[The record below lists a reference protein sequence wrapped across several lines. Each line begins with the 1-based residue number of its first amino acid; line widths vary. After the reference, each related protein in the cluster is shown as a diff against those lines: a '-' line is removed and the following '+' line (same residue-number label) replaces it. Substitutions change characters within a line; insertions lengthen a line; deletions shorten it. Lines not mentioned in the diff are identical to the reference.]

1 MVTPRLCLKQ
11 KNSYNYVITQFM
23 LNYTIVRMP
32 LEINF
37 LAQIINIS
45 DLVTPL
51 NQLTSTWDI
60 YTKINIHKRLVW
72 VTTYCQDSSFKQ
84 NKMSLI
90 FRTARTGSRLI
101 SAVKTP
107 NTLVITPSL
116 CNAALQVK
124 FNFSMSCWSIKSPIK
139 IKLSIFELEIHIL
152 ILLGANHRQANVVRT
167 TRCSGINEKVLFQLT
182 RFQSVWIIAR

>member
-1 MVTPRLCLKQ
+1 
-11 KNSYNYVITQFM
+11 
-23 LNYTIVRMP
+23 
-32 LEINF
+32 
-37 LAQIINIS
+37 
-45 DLVTPL
+45 
-51 NQLTSTWDI
+51 
-60 YTKINIHKRLVW
+60 
-72 VTTYCQDSSFKQ
+72 
-84 NKMSLI
+84 MSLI

-124 FNFSMSCWSIKSPIK
+124 FNFSMSCWSIKSPIIVGE

-167 TRCSGINEKVLFQLT
+167 TRCSGINEKVLF
-182 RFQSVWIIAR
+182 

>member
-1 MVTPRLCLKQ
+1 
-11 KNSYNYVITQFM
+11 
-23 LNYTIVRMP
+23 MP

-72 VTTYCQDSSFKQ
+72 VTTYCQDSSFEQ

-124 FNFSMSCWSIKSPIK
+124 FNFSMSCRSIKSFEIQP
-139 IKLSIFELEIHIL
+139 SIFELEIHIL
-152 ILLGANHRQANVVRT
+152 IILGADHRQANVYRT
-167 TRCSGINEKVLFQLT
+167 TRCSRINEKVLFQLT
-182 RFQSVWIIAR
+182 RFQSVWFIA

>member
-1 MVTPRLCLKQ
+1 
-11 KNSYNYVITQFM
+11 
-23 LNYTIVRMP
+23 
-32 LEINF
+32 
-37 LAQIINIS
+37 
-45 DLVTPL
+45 
-51 NQLTSTWDI
+51 
-60 YTKINIHKRLVW
+60 
-72 VTTYCQDSSFKQ
+72 
-84 NKMSLI
+84 MSLI

-124 FNFSMSCWSIKSPIK
+124 FNFSMSCWSIKSPINEK

-167 TRCSGINEKVLFQLT
+167 TRCSGINEKVLF
-182 RFQSVWIIAR
+182 